1 VKTHYCLS
9 LGLSLALMLA
19 ILGFEPAAAQRQQP
33 QRRNRPQQQQQPQ
46 TTQDRKKTDDN
57 RRGASLTHRRSD
69 SRPPDGSRSE
79 KEYGRDSRRENR
91 YEKEHERY
99 SRGDNRHERGPE
111 SPSHQNET
119 YQHPENKRNHDRHD
133 RSQKHYQERLKSMKR
148 DYDGPWVRHD
158 HYVMARPV
166 YRYFRHNRYYRV
178 NEYVAGVL
186 REAIDYGYEE
196 GYLAGRSDREGD
208 WEYNYRDC
216 YAYRDAS
223 LGYPGWYVDRDEYRY
238 FFREGFRRGY
248 EDGYYRVY
256 HHGHYTDGRHRI
268 LATVLASIFFLLPLD

>member
-1 VKTHYCLS
+1 MKTHYCLS

-69 SRPPDGSRSE
+69 SRPPDEKRS
-79 KEYGRDSRRENR
+79 G
-91 YEKEHERY
+91 KEHERY
-99 SRGDNRHERGPE
+99 SRGENRHERRPE
-111 SPSHQNET
+111 SPSHQSET
-119 YQHPENKRNHDRHD
+119 YKYSENKPSHDNHD
-133 RSQKHYQERLKSMKR
+133 RSQKHYQERLKTLKHNYS
-148 DYDGPWVRHD
+148 GSWVRHD
-158 HYVMARPV
+158 HYVMAKPV
-166 YRYFRHNRYYRV
+166 YRYLRYNRFYRI

-196 GYLAGRSDREGD
+196 GYLAGRADYEDD
-208 WEYNYRDC
+208 WEYNYRDSF
-216 YAYRDAS
+216 AYRDAR
-223 LGYPGWYVDRDEYRY
+223 LGYPGAYVDLDEYRY

-256 HHGHYTDGRHRI
+256 HYGRYTDGRHRI
-268 LATVLASIFFLLPLD
+268 LATVLANIFCLLPLD